1 MKFLRQNMHLILRLF
16 VNQIGIT
23 FFGLV
28 LTMAVARMDNDSFK
42 VWVSIFSIVFY
53 LCLIY
58 SVMWEAGAANAIP
71 IEAGRMEKDRFFSLK
86 ASLFASV
93 PNLTLAFF
101 MVVFCLIGVVGGV
114 GWAGGV
120 YGVLHII
127 AGLFEAMY
135 VGLFAVI
142 LEGLSGVGEQIVA
155 CVLYVFSSLPM
166 ILVSV
171 GAYALG
177 IRNIRLFG
185 KSAGD
190 KNKK

>member
-1 MKFLRQNMHLILRLF
+1 MKFFRQNMHLVLRLF
-16 VNQIGIT
+16 VNQIGMT

-28 LTMAVARMDNDSFK
+28 LTMAVARMENPSFK

-53 LCLIY
+53 LCLVY

-86 ASLFASV
+86 ASLLASF
-93 PNLTLAFF
+93 PNLLLAFF

-114 GWAGGV
+114 SWAGGV

-135 VGLFAVI
+135 VGVFAAI
-142 LEGLSGVGEQIVA
+142 LEGLSGVGEQITA
-155 CVLYVFSSLPM
+155 CVLYIFSSLPM

-185 KSAGD
+185 KVSGD

>member
-1 MKFLRQNMHLILRLF
+1 MKFFRQNSHLIMRLF

-23 FFGLV
+23 FFALV
-28 LTMAVARMDNDSFK
+28 LTMAVTRMENDSFK
-42 VWVSIFSIVFY
+42 LWVSVFSILFY

-58 SVMWEAGAANAIP
+58 SVMWEAGAANAVP
-71 IEAGRMEKDRFFSLK
+71 IEAGRMERDRLFSLK

-93 PNLTLAFF
+93 PNLALALLMLVFF
-101 MVVFCLIGVVGGV
+101 LLGFVASLP
-114 GWAGGV
+114 WAGGV

-142 LEGLSGVGEQIVA
+142 LEGFSGTAQQLVA
-155 CVLYVFSSLPM
+155 TVLYLLSSLPL
-166 ILVSV
+166 IFVSM

-177 IRNIRLFG
+177 MRNIRLLG
-185 KSAGD
+185 KAYAPKG
-190 KNKK
+190 KK

>member
-1 MKFLRQNMHLILRLF
+1 MKFFRQNSHLIMRLF

-23 FFGLV
+23 FFALV
-28 LTMAVARMDNDSFK
+28 LTMAVARMENDSFK
-42 VWVSIFSIVFY
+42 LWVSIFSILFY

-58 SVMWEAGAANAIP
+58 SVMWEAGAANAVP
-71 IEAGRMEKDRFFSLK
+71 VEAGRMKRDRLFSLK

-93 PNLTLAFF
+93 PNLVLAFF
-101 MVVFCLIGVVGGV
+101 MLVFFLLGFAASQS
-114 GWAGGV
+114 WAGGV

-135 VGLFAVI
+135 VGLFAAI
-142 LEGLSGVGEQIVA
+142 LEGFAGTSQQLVA
-155 CVLYVFSSLPM
+155 CLLYLASSLPM

-177 IRNIRLFG
+177 FRNIRLLG
-185 KSAGD
+185 KASAP
-190 KNKK
+190 KSKK